1 MSDDHTTAQD
11 PQDEEELYEV
21 SPEEATSLDSSK
33 PGVLN
38 RRRILIAISIFF
50 AVLICGGAIFNS
62 IKTSSKKKTQ
72 TEEELQASRSSADFI
87 NTLSS
92 RAAYNREKEKEG
104 AQNANQEQTANSET
118 DKSQNDSAEKE
129 PLLPPASISS
139 SSSRQYERPQ
149 ALQQPQAQQQYY
161 PPPQQSGGGSAPS
174 SGGGEQQ
181 QPTHFKSQMVPQVEG
196 RLLAQQP
203 QFQQPSA
210 SQQAQTRSPAEEYFA
225 AAGRNSANA
234 YGSYAPSE
242 YDAQNG
248 QQNKQDFLNP
258 QGGENPGFF
267 IGANSVWQ
275 GTIIPAI
282 LENAINTDLP
292 GDILARVSQNVFDS
306 QTGKN
311 LLIPQGTLLIAR
323 YNSSVS
329 YAQHR
334 VQIVWDS
341 LIRPDGFQLTLES
354 NSADKSGMS
363 GQAAKYSENWFEYL
377 KAAGIITLFSIAN
390 AKMTESASKVSTPES
405 SGNIAAANSAFVN
418 QIGGNLISRAMNI
431 QPTLT
436 VDNGTPVNVML
447 NKNLYLPPVRSFPP
461 EQKYILE

>member
-1 MSDDHTTAQD
+1 MSEELNNAA
-11 PQDEEELYEV
+11 PQDDEESFDL

-38 RRRILIAISIFF
+38 RRRILIAISVFF
-50 AVLICGGAIFNS
+50 AVLVCGGVIFNS
-62 IKTSSKKKTQ
+62 LKSGAKKKTQ
-72 TEEELQASRSSADFI
+72 SEEELQASRSSSDFI
-87 NTLSS
+87 NSLQS
-92 RAAYNREKEKEG
+92 RAARNRENEKDG
-104 AQNANQEQTANSET
+104 SQAANQNHSFNPES
-118 DKSQNDSAEKE
+118 DKSQNGIAEKE
-129 PLLPPASISS
+129 PLLPPAYISS
-139 SSSRQYERPQ
+139 STRQTDLSKPQ
-149 ALQQPQAQQQYY
+149 TPQQQPQTQY
-161 PPPQQSGGGSAPS
+161 PASPKQSGGESPQY
-174 SGGGEQQ
+174 SGGGERQ
-181 QPTHFKSQMVPQVEG
+181 QPSHFKSQMVPQVEG
-196 RLLAQQP
+196 RLFAQQP

-210 SQQAQTRSPAEEYFA
+210 NQQVPTRSPAEEYFA
-225 AAGRNSANA
+225 AAAGRNSANA
-234 YGSYAPSE
+234 YAPSSD
-242 YDAQNG
+242 YDAQNA
-248 QQNKQDFLNP
+248 QQNKQDFLNA
-258 QGGENPGFF
+258 QNGESPGFF

-341 LIRPDGFQLTLES
+341 LIRPDGFQITLGS

-390 AKMTESASKVSTPES
+390 AKMTETAAEVATPES
-405 SGNIAAANSAFVN
+405 SGNIAAANSSFVN
-418 QIGGNLISRAMNI
+418 QTGDNLISRAMNI

-436 VDNGTPVNVML
+436 VDNGTQVNVML

-461 EQKYILE
+461 VQKYILE